1 MVTAPSVK
9 ISSFLAGEA
18 FAIFFFV
25 DHFVVFSFVVNDK
38 FDFEYLD
45 HMVYSMCPPVET
57 DKLDDSC

>member
-25 DHFVVFSFVVNDK
+25 VHFVVFSFVVNDE

-45 HMVYSMCPPVET
+45 HDIQYVST
-57 DKLDDSC
+57 RRDRQT